1 MKRISKSEGYL
12 NTAEYVGKFIDRP
25 SEANEGD
32 TYYAYDKLSTYMYTG
47 AAWVQIDQKDDT
59 SFDDLFKIIFTP
71 DVDGSTVVLKNSS
84 EETVTPEAAGKYAVV
99 AGTYTYEV
107 TKTGYNTVTG
117 SKTVAAT
124 DLYVPIV
131 MKQLFAVTFAS
142 DPSGANFVV
151 KDKAEDT
158 ISPTS
163 GTTYS
168 LIEDETYSVTATKSG
183 YSTEI
188 FSYTPTKAETHTVAL
203 TATFT
208 VTYAAGD
215 GTGAVTDENSPYE
228 DGMEVTVLPGTGLTP
243 PANKAFNAWSDGETE
258 YTPGDTFLIEAN
270 TTLTAVYVNTYTVTY
285 AAGDGSGTVTD
296 ENSPYKTG
304 TEVTVLDSAGLTP
317 PAGKVFSTWN
327 DGSADVAPG
336 AKFSIEA
343 NTTLTAVYVDDG
355 E

>member
-117 SKTVAAT
+117 SKTVATT

-215 GTGAVTDENSPYE
+215 GTGAVTDENSPY
-228 DGMEVTVLPGTGLTP
+228 
-243 PANKAFNAWSDGETE
+243 
-258 YTPGDTFLIEAN
+258 
-270 TTLTAVYVNTYTVTY
+270 
-285 AAGDGSGTVTD
+285 
-296 ENSPYKTG
+296 KTG
-304 TEVTVLDSAGLTP
+304 TEVTVLDSTGLTP